1 MHDAPLAG
9 LHRLVWTAL
18 MAALIA
24 VGAMVML
31 PVGPVPVTLQTLFV
45 ALAGLV
51 LGPARGGGAM
61 LLYVLAGVM
70 GLPVFSGG
78 KAGFA
83 HLLGPTGGYLFGFA
97 CMACIAGFGGL
108 RGLRGR
114 EAGDTPIRPSHVALA
129 LCCCL
134 AGLAVA
140 YLAGA
145 ARLMQVLGIDA
156 GYAMTVGVLPFLPG
170 DVVKIVLAVAA
181 WRFLAVRRLL
191 PR

>member
-1 MHDAPLAG
+1 MHDIPLAG

-18 MAALIA
+18 MAALTA
-24 VGAMVML
+24 AGAMVML
-31 PVGPVPVTLQTLFV
+31 PVGPAPMTVQTLFV

-51 LGPARGGGAM
+51 LGPMRGAGAM
-61 LLYVLAGVM
+61 LLYVLAGGM

-83 HLLGPTGGYLFGFA
+83 HLLGPTGGYLAGFVG
-97 CMACIAGFGGL
+97 MACIAGLG
-108 RGLRGR
+108 GLRGR
-114 EAGDTPIRPSHVALA
+114 EALDGRVGLLRTARA

-145 ARLMQVLGIDA
+145 VRLMQVLDLDA
-156 GYAMTVGVLPFLPG
+156 SRAVAVGVLPFLPG
-170 DVVKIVLAVAA
+170 DVAKVVLAVAA
-181 WRFLAVRRLL
+181 WRFLAARRLL

>member
-51 LGPARGGGAM
+51 LGSARGAGAM

-97 CMACIAGFGGL
+97 CMACIAGLGGL

-114 EAGDTPIRPSHVALA
+114 EARDASIGLPRVALA

-145 ARLMQVLGIDA
+145 ARLMQVLDIDVA
-156 GYAMTVGVLPFLPG
+156 RAVAVGVLPFLPG
-170 DVVKIVLAVAA
+170 DVVKVVLAVAA

>member
-51 LGPARGGGAM
+51 LGPARGAGAM

-108 RGLRGR
+108 RRR
-114 EAGDTPIRPSHVALA
+114 DARDAAIRWPHVALA

-145 ARLMQVLGIDA
+145 ARLMQVLDIDA
-156 GYAMTVGVLPFLPG
+156 ARAVAVGVLPFLPG
-170 DVVKIVLAVAA
+170 DVVKVVLAVAA

>member
-114 EAGDTPIRPSHVALA
+114 EAGDTPLRPVHVALA

>member
-51 LGPARGGGAM
+51 LGPARGAGAM

-97 CMACIAGFGGL
+97 CMACIAGLGGL
-108 RGLRGR
+108 HGRDARPGLPR
-114 EAGDTPIRPSHVALA
+114 VALA

-145 ARLMQVLGIDA
+145 ARLMQVLDIDMA
-156 GYAMTVGVLPFLPG
+156 RAVAVGVLPFLPG
-170 DVVKIVLAVAA
+170 DVVKVVLAVAA
-181 WRFLAVRRLL
+181 WRFLAARRLL

>member
-51 LGPARGGGAM
+51 LGPARGAGAM

-108 RGLRGR
+108 HGRDARPGL
-114 EAGDTPIRPSHVALA
+114 PHVVLA

-145 ARLMQVLGIDA
+145 ARLMQVLDIDVA
-156 GYAMTVGVLPFLPG
+156 RAVAVGVLPFLPG
-170 DVVKIVLAVAA
+170 DVVKVVLAVAA
-181 WRFLAVRRLL
+181 WRFLAARRLL

>member
-51 LGPARGGGAM
+51 LGHARGAGAM

-83 HLLGPTGGYLFGFA
+83 HLLGPTGGYLFGVA
-97 CMACIAGFGGL
+97 CMACSAGLG
-108 RGLRGR
+108 GLRGR
-114 EAGDTPIRPSHVALA
+114 EARGLTIRPSRVALA

-134 AGLAVA
+134 VGLAVA

-145 ARLMQVLGIDA
+145 ARLMQVLDIDA
-156 GYAMTVGVLPFLPG
+156 ARALVVGVLPFLPG
-170 DVVKIVLAVAA
+170 DVVKVVLAVAA

>member
-51 LGPARGGGAM
+51 LGPVRGAGAM

-97 CMACIAGFGGL
+97 CMAFIAGFGGL
-108 RGLRGR
+108 GGLRGR
-114 EAGDTPIRPSHVALA
+114 EARDGVIRLPRVALA

-134 AGLAVA
+134 VGLAVA

-145 ARLMQVLGIDA
+145 ARLMQVLDIDA
-156 GYAMTVGVLPFLPG
+156 AYAVAVGVLPFLPG
-170 DVVKIVLAVAA
+170 DVVKVALAVAA
-181 WRFLAVRRLL
+181 WRFLAARRLL

>member
-51 LGPARGGGAM
+51 LGPVRGGGAM

-114 EAGDTPIRPSHVALA
+114 EAGDTPLRPSHVALA

-145 ARLMQVLGIDA
+145 VRLMQVLDIDA
-156 GYAMTVGVLPFLPG
+156 AYAMTVGVLPFLPG